1 MLQIKYNTF
10 DRLFSH
16 TVRTE
21 NNLVIGARISSV
33 SFHTLYLSTSSLDPK
48 KERSCQ
54 IPCKD
59 RGEDKPLTMLM
70 GIAIWSCSI
79 NTNGITRSFPCSFI
93 ELFRNTRRSYTHDHV
108 TFKKWLISSIFDKL
122 FLEKKRVI
130 IVLKDGIGQDLIC
143 FGLEIWKKLL
153 WMTDSAFDEG
163 AHNMLDKMNNF
174 KE

>member
-1 MLQIKYNTF
+1 MYFLSTLFAFLHHIFKFLCYKLNTILLT
-10 DRLFSH
+10 DSSLFPYS
-16 TVRTE
+16 RTE

-33 SFHTLYLSTSSLDPK
+33 RFHTLYLSTSSLDPK

-93 ELFRNTRRSYTHDHV
+93 DLFRNTRRSYTHDHV
-108 TFKKWLISSIFDKL
+108 TFKK
-122 FLEKKRVI
+122 
-130 IVLKDGIGQDLIC
+130 
-143 FGLEIWKKLL
+143 
-153 WMTDSAFDEG
+153 
-163 AHNMLDKMNNF
+163 
-174 KE
+174 